1 MQKCYNKGI
10 INCSSFF
17 SIVKKE
23 CYCLKIVSKL
33 FLPVIIVILMT
44 SYVNAAQSVN
54 VEQYLNLVRIQNH
67 SLLSSAKN
75 IEAAYYQVL
84 ASVGYQ
90 RLRAGFNVNA
100 NYNTVQ
106 QSAGGNVYNPVGY
119 SISPSISK
127 AIDISGVHR
136 LSERQSILGY
146 ESMRVA
152 FDNAINNI
160 LASAEDAYWGVVMAR
175 DNVNLQRDIL
185 RQRQENLR
193 VTEEKFNQ
201 QLVPKLD
208 VIRATSSVSDAQ
220 NAIVNAE
227 GTLLNRLAV
236 LRNFAGGVF
245 IEPSDTN
252 FYVPELSI
260 SINDAIALEN
270 HPSVRQR
277 RIVLAQSEVQ
287 KRIAKKGMAPTLGA
301 SASWNLLY
309 GTSAGSSMERGDSV
323 VVGLSL
329 NIPIADGNQTKYDT
343 LSKSA
348 AIQAAMEDLIE
359 SEASVILNLTVALNN
374 WNMAKSLEEN
384 MKQQVERSNE
394 ELKITEL
401 MYNEGMGSQLDL
413 ITAQTDNQAVRT
425 NYINAVMGMYSAI
438 VNLRQAMGD
447 YAPNVEGTWK
457 DALVKYGIKKETE
470 SAEKNNNK
478 NEILPQDEEIFINV
492 RGIDIPL
499 SSAIEWLKGGEEPV
513 EFKVSNPINISLSR
527 KNLDGSYEAV
537 RFDEGK
543 EISFE
548 EALEWLDK

>member
-1 MQKCYNKGI
+1 M
-10 INCSSFF
+10 
-17 SIVKKE
+17 
-23 CYCLKIVSKL
+23 KIFYRL
-33 FLPVIIVILMT
+33 LLPAIIVILMA
-44 SYVNAAQSVN
+44 SDANAAQSVN

-67 SLLSSAKN
+67 SLLAAAKN
-75 IEAAYYQVL
+75 VEAAYYQVL

-90 RLRAGFNVNA
+90 RLRAGINVNA

-106 QSAGGNVYNPVGY
+106 QSAGGNTYNPVGY
-119 SISPSISK
+119 SITPSISQT
-127 AIDISGVHR
+127 IDISGVFK

-146 ESMRVA
+146 ESTRVA
-152 FDNAINNI
+152 FDNSINNI

-193 VTEEKFNQ
+193 VTEEKYNQ

-220 NAIVNAE
+220 NSIVNAE

-236 LRNFAGGVF
+236 LRNYAGGVF
-245 IEPSDTN
+245 IEPSVTN

-260 SINDAIALEN
+260 SVNDAVAIEN

-277 RIVLAQSEVQ
+277 RILLAQSEVQ
-287 KRIAKKGMAPTLGA
+287 KQIAQKGMAPTLGA
-301 SASWNLLY
+301 SANWNLLY
-309 GTSAGSSMERGDSV
+309 GTSAGSSMERGDNVS
-323 VVGLSL
+323 VGLSL
-329 NIPIADGNQTKYDT
+329 NIPISDGNQTKYET
-343 LSKSA
+343 FSRSA
-348 AIQAAMEDLIE
+348 ATLAAMEDLIE
-359 SEASVILNLTVALNN
+359 SEASVILNLTVALND
-374 WNMAKSLEEN
+374 WYMAKSLEEN

-438 VNLRQAMGD
+438 VSLRQAMGD
-447 YAPNVEGTWK
+447 YAPAVEGTWK
-457 DALVKYGIKKETE
+457 DALVKYGVKKGEK
-470 SAEKNNNK
+470 SVDKNNDNV
-478 NEILPQDEEIFINV
+478 EILPQNEEIFINV

-499 SSAIEWLKGGEEPV
+499 SSAIEWLRGGAEPS
-513 EFKVSNPINISLSR
+513 ELQGSSSINMPLSKKNP
-527 KNLDGSYEAV
+527 DGTYEAV
-537 RFDEGK
+537 KFNGGK
-543 EISFE
+543 EISLE
-548 EALEWLDK
+548 EALDWLDK